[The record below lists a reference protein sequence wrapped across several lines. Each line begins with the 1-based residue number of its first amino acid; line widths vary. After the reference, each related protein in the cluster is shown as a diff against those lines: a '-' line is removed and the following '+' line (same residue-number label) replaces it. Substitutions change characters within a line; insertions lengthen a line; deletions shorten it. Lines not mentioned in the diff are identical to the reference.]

1 MWVYRGRNYQGPM
14 KPIEKEGDD
23 RITVPSDGDAALLL
37 AKSEAV
43 FWKEENMTPEEVE
56 FNRMLD
62 GFGPRFV
69 EWWGT
74 GILPI
79 DADLLPPTV
88 PGYKTP
94 LRLLPAGMHP
104 RLTNDELTNMRK
116 LAKSLPCH
124 FALGNVWLLCCFVEF
139 LFLLLI

>member
-1 MWVYRGRNYQGPM
+1 MWVYRGKNYQGPM
-14 KPIEKEGDD
+14 QPNEKDGDAQ
-23 RITVPSDGDAALLL
+23 IPVAADGDAALLL
-37 AKSEAV
+37 EKSEAV
-43 FWKEENMTPEEVE
+43 FLKEVNMTPEEVE

-94 LRLLPAGMHP
+94 LRLLPAGMRP
-104 RLTNDELTNMRK
+104 RLTNEELTHMRK

-139 LFLLLI
+139 VFLSLI